1 MKVFYSFLFTLVWFL
16 GFSQQRV
23 NHTYKFSIQSITSYS
38 QAKPYYDQIRVIFSE
53 SKSVNHLLMF
63 DANES
68 AFKVESTF
76 DFDRV
81 SLQLQLEKIGLV
93 LTNLIIDGNIEE

>member
-1 MKVFYSFLFTLVWFL
+1 MKFILVCSLVFICSF
-16 GFSQQRV
+16 GISQERV
-23 NHTYKFSIQSITSYS
+23 SHTYKFSIQSITYYS

-53 SKSVNHLLMF
+53 SKSTNHLLLF
-63 DANES
+63 DSNEA
-68 AFKVESTF
+68 AFKVQSTI
-76 DFDRV
+76 DFDRE

>member
-1 MKVFYSFLFTLVWFL
+1 MKIILVVLFQFLILSF
-16 GFSQQRV
+16 FSQERIS
-23 NHTYKFSIQSITSYS
+23 HSYKFKIQGVSSYA
-38 QAKPYYDQIRVIFSE
+38 QAKPYYDQIRLIFSE
-53 SKSVNHLLMF
+53 SKSVNHLLLF
-63 DANES
+63 DSNES

-93 LTNLIIDGNIEE
+93 LTNLIIDVKLEE

>member
-1 MKVFYSFLFTLVWFL
+1 MRVIIIVAFVMCSFSI
-16 GFSQQRV
+16 FSQERI
-23 NHTYKFSIQSITSYS
+23 NHAYKFSIQSITSYS
-38 QAKPYYDQIRVIFSE
+38 QAKPYYDQIRLIFSE
-53 SKSVNHLLMF
+53 SKSVNHLLLF
-63 DANES
+63 DTNES

-93 LTNLIIDGNIEE
+93 LTNLIIDGKLEE